1 MHLGIWVSG
10 GLDNTGLNAG
20 LDDLGGFLQPEW
32 FYDFMLL
39 IGACSTSKVTSL
51 HSSHS
56 YNYTVAVTRAVAL
69 IKMELGRLFL
79 PDKFLM
85 QLR

>member
-1 MHLGIWVSG
+1 M
-10 GLDNTGLNAG
+10 
-20 LDDLGGFLQPEW
+20 
-32 FYDFMLL
+32 FYDFMLSVS
-39 IGACSTSKVTSL
+39 ACITSKVTSL

-56 YNYTVAVTRAVAL
+56 RDCAVAVTQAVAL
-69 IKMELGRLFL
+69 INMKLGRLFCCYFL